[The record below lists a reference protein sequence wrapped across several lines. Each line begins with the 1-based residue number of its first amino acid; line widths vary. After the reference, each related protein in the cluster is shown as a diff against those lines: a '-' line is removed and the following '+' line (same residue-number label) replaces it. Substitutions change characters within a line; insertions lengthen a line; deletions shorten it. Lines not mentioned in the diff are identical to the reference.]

1 MKNATP
7 TGQNTPGIS
16 DLATLA
22 LELAMITTITSS
34 QDPRLD
40 PLRLNER
47 QLTTIAQ
54 RRSTIAAGRFIA
66 EGDLVVA
73 RALEAGYKPEVVLC
87 DAEQAERL
95 HQQVSELGGQC
106 LMAEIEIR
114 REATGLGVPLSAL
127 GVFYRPEPQTVD
139 QIISRARR
147 IIVVEAVD
155 NPSNIGAI
163 VRCATGLGW
172 DGLICDT
179 TSADPLSRRGL
190 RVSMGSAFNLSFART
205 TDIVATLKTLQAH
218 SFKVFA
224 LTPESNS
231 IDIDQF
237 KIEPAQ
243 KRAIIFGSERAGLSE
258 QALACADARVKIA
271 MNPNV
276 DSLNVAAAAAISC
289 YALR

>member
-1 MKNATP
+1 LKNETL

-16 DLATLA
+16 NLATLA
-22 LELAMITTITSS
+22 QEIAMITTIASS

-106 LMAEIEIR
+106 LTADIEIR
-114 REATGLGVPLSAL
+114 REATGLGVPLSAI

-139 QIISRARR
+139 QVISNAQR
-147 IIVVEAVD
+147 IVVVEAVD

-172 DGLICDT
+172 DGLICDA

-205 TDIVATLKTLQAH
+205 TDVVATLKTLQAH
-218 SFKVFA
+218 DFKVFA
-224 LTPESNS
+224 LTPDSKS
-231 IDIDQF
+231 IDID
-237 KIEPAQ
+237 KVGITPAQ

-271 MNPNV
+271 MNPKV